1 MNKRRILCFGDSNTY
16 GTNPVGPRYGEDARW
31 PTLLQT
37 LLGEGFRV
45 LEEGF
50 GGRTIAFDDPVEG
63 GYKSGMQYLPPCL
76 MSHDPLDLVIV
87 MLGTNDTKQRFAMSA
102 PAIAQALAHL
112 VRLCRLYAADARG
125 EPARVLIISP
135 SPVRRE
141 VLKTRMAGTFDTHS
155 VEVSE
160 HLAEEY
166 LRIAKLMRCEYVNAA
181 DFCRASEEDGVHLTA
196 EGHRALARGIAGK
209 IWEIF
214 KEE

>member
-1 MNKRRILCFGDSNTY
+1 
-16 GTNPVGPRYGEDARW
+16 
-31 PTLLQT
+31 
-37 LLGEGFRV
+37 
-45 LEEGF
+45 
-50 GGRTIAFDDPVEG
+50 
-63 GYKSGMQYLPPCL
+63 

-135 SPVRRE
+135 PPVRRE
-141 VLKTRMAGTFDTHS
+141 VLKTRMAGTFDTRS